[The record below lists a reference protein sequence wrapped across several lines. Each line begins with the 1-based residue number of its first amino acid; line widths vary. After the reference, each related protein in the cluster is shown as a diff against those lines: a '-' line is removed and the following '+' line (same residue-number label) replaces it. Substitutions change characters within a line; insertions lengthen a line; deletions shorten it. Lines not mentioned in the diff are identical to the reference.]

1 MEVKERILLKSHE
14 LFNRYGIR
22 SVSMDDIAAQ
32 LAMSKK
38 TLYQYYTDKD
48 ELVTAVFSAVM
59 ENNRIECTVNKEKAE
74 NAVHEVFMAFD
85 MVQEMFSNMNIAVLY
100 DMEKYQ
106 PVCFKKYLEYKNG
119 FMYQMI
125 RSNIERGVK
134 EEVYRDDIDVDIMT
148 RYRIYSIMLS
158 FNTQVFPNNRSNVVY
173 IEQQL
178 LEHFLNG
185 LATSKGHKLIQK
197 YKSQRIKK

>member
-59 ENNRIECTVNKEKAE
+59 EK
-74 NAVHEVFMAFD
+74 
-85 MVQEMFSNMNIAVLY
+85 
-100 DMEKYQ
+100 
-106 PVCFKKYLEYKNG
+106 
-119 FMYQMI
+119 
-125 RSNIERGVK
+125 
-134 EEVYRDDIDVDIMT
+134 
-148 RYRIYSIMLS
+148 
-158 FNTQVFPNNRSNVVY
+158 
-173 IEQQL
+173 
-178 LEHFLNG
+178 
-185 LATSKGHKLIQK
+185 
-197 YKSQRIKK
+197 